1 MTSRHHKNLTHPL
14 PTKAAALYCYI
25 IAKGTQSRKIV
36 QCSVVN
42 TMANNCRL
50 LFHLA
55 IQMLDGYDTR
65 KRMQSLL
72 FDIQSDA
79 YLVSIAECQEI
90 RKRLAQ
96 NIGSSEKPKKRKH
109 YGFDLHAVAYID
121 TTCDELHKLVCQYG
135 QQASGTCK
143 KSEPEPENDKG
154 LPTCRRGKLHPKE
167 ADEAQ
172 LGDQLLDREP
182 QQW

>member
-1 MTSRHHKNLTHPL
+1 MRSRHHKNLTHPL
-14 PTKAAALYCYI
+14 PIKVAGLYCYI
-25 IAKGTQSRKIV
+25 VDKGTQSRKIV
-36 QCSVVN
+36 QSSVVYSMVN
-42 TMANNCRL
+42 SCRL

-55 IQMLDGYDTR
+55 IQMLDGLDTR

-79 YLVSIAECQEI
+79 YLASVAECQEI

-96 NIGSSEKPKKRKH
+96 NVGSSEKPKRRKH

-121 TTCDELHKLVCQYG
+121 TTCDELHKLVSLYG
-135 QQASGTCK
+135 QHASGISK
-143 KSEPEPENDKG
+143 ESEPAPEDDKG
-154 LPTCRRGKLHPKE
+154 LPTCQRGKLHPKA

-172 LGDQLLDREP
+172 LGDQLLERQP
-182 QQW
+182 